1 MINKLFKVFFIFIFI
16 LLQGCGFKVQDQSSF
31 KNFHIEEINASG
43 DNRINFNIKNKLF
56 LKTGAKDRKHINLII
71 DTIKTKNIKEKNEQ
85 NIITKHIIKIDIKII
100 VKINDKI
107 VRKFNLSDEKDFN
120 VTNQYSQTIKN
131 EKQAIKDIT
140 DRLIDKIIREIS
152 NIELND
158 T

>member
-1 MINKLFKVFFIFIFI
+1 MIKKLFKVFFIFI

-31 KNFHIEEINASG
+31 KSFHIEEINASG
-43 DNRINFNIKNKLF
+43 DNRVNFYIKNKLF
-56 LKTGAKDRKHINLII
+56 LKTGGKERKHINLIV
-71 DTIKTKNIKEKNEQ
+71 DTIKTKNIKEKNDQ
-85 NIITKHIIKIDIKII
+85 NIITKYIIKINVKII

-120 VTNQYSQTIKN
+120 VNSQYSQTIKN

-140 DRLIDKIIREIS
+140 DKLADEIISEIS
-152 NIELND
+152 NIEIDD